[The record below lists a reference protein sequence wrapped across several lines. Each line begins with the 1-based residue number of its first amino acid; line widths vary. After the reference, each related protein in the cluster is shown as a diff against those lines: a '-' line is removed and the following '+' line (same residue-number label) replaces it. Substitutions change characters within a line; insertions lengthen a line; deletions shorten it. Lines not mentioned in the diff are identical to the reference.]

1 MKMKLKSI
9 CLATIAILLLASCE
23 YDNYDMPNAI
33 LSGRV
38 VYEGSPVGVRAT
50 ATRLELWQDG
60 YANRTKID
68 VNIAHDGTYSAALF
82 NGRYKIVRVAGA
94 PWEAQPSDTI
104 VVDVKGNTTQDVEV
118 SPFSAISNEN
128 IHKES
133 GNTVQVQFTVKNV
146 VQGSKLEE
154 VKLFFSKN
162 MILDNNLNDGT
173 ESLDISTIE
182 SSHETT
188 ATVNIP
194 VALVSENY
202 IFTRLGV
209 RSDKSNEFYYTQ
221 VQKLQLK

>member
-1 MKMKLKSI
+1 M
-9 CLATIAILLLASCE
+9 
-23 YDNYDMPNAI
+23 
-33 LSGRV
+33 
-38 VYEGSPVGVRAT
+38 
-50 ATRLELWQDG
+50 
-60 YANRTKID
+60 
-68 VNIAHDGTYSAALF
+68 
-82 NGRYKIVRVAGA
+82 
-94 PWEAQPSDTI
+94 
-104 VVDVKGNTTQDVEV
+104 KGNTTKDVEV
-118 SPFSAISNEN
+118 SPFIAISNEN

>member
-1 MKMKLKSI
+1 MKMKIKSI

-38 VYEGSPVGVRAT
+38 VYEGTPVGVRAT
-50 ATRLELWQDG
+50 ATRLELWQ
-60 YANRTKID
+60 
-68 VNIAHDGTYSAALF
+68 
-82 NGRYKIVRVAGA
+82 
-94 PWEAQPSDTI
+94 E
-104 VVDVKGNTTQDVEV
+104 GNTTKDVEIN
-118 SPFSAISNEN
+118 PFIAISNEN

-182 SSHETT
+182 SGHETT

>member
-1 MKMKLKSI
+1 MKIKSI

-38 VYEGSPVGVRAT
+38 VYEGTPVGVRAT

-94 PWEAQPSDTI
+94 PWEAQSSDTI
-104 VVDVKGNTTQDVEV
+104 VVDVKGNTTKDVEIN
-118 SPFSAISNEN
+118 PFIAISNEN

-154 VKLFFSKN
+154 VKLFFSK
-162 MILDNNLNDGT
+162 I
-173 ESLDISTIE
+173 
-182 SSHETT
+182 
-188 ATVNIP
+188 
-194 VALVSENY
+194 
-202 IFTRLGV
+202 
-209 RSDKSNEFYYTQ
+209 
-221 VQKLQLK
+221 

>member
-1 MKMKLKSI
+1 M
-9 CLATIAILLLASCE
+9 
-23 YDNYDMPNAI
+23 
-33 LSGRV
+33 
-38 VYEGSPVGVRAT
+38 
-50 ATRLELWQDG
+50 ELWQDG

-94 PWEAQPSDTI
+94 PWEAQSSDTI
-104 VVDVKGNTTQDVEV
+104 VVDVKGNTTKDVEIN
-118 SPFSAISNEN
+118 PFIAISNEN

-182 SSHETT
+182 SGHETT